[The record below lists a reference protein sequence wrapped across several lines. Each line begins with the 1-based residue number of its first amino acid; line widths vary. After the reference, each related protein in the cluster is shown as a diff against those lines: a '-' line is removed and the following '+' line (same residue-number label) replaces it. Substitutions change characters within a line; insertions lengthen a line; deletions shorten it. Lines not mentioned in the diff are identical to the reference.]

1 MAFFTVKEG
10 TGFVYTAT
18 LKDLAGTPLPL
29 ANLTSITL
37 TYYVVADGSTIN
49 SRNDQDIKNTNDVT
63 IHATNGLLTWVGQAA
78 DTTIA
83 GTAVTAG
90 ATEHHRALFEWVY
103 VGSGTP
109 GKHVVDIYVENLEK
123 VP

>member
-1 MAFFTVKEG
+1 MASFTVKEG

-18 LKDLAGTPLPL
+18 LKDTAGTVVPL

-37 TYYVVADGSTIN
+37 TYYVVADGEAIN
-49 SRNDQDIKNTNDVT
+49 SRNDQDVKNLNNVT
-63 IHATNGLLTWVGQAA
+63 IHATSGLLTWVGQSA
-78 DTTIA
+78 DTPMS
-83 GTAVTAG
+83 GVNAG

-103 VGSGTP
+103 VGDGTP